1 MFQESRLCH
10 TQQHSVS
17 PKEKIKDLL
26 HSDRSVGHVLTT
38 TDVELLSVMEIH
50 TWNRMNSARRNG
62 KRNAN
67 YEINRIAREDLES
80 KGLVLKNKIELKCR
94 GTAIPDFYSSIIG
107 RKNVDTGEF
116 ESFFK
121 VDAEKGNTA
130 EFDRFRENV
139 TLLEKEHTV
148 FSRETIE
155 GKNVI
160 DYYVPYD
167 IQESSKNRP
176 TVTDEFPENAYL
188 TEGYY
193 ECEYELLLTCGEA
206 TRRLV
211 IPQRTVNVPM
221 ISLLSNI
228 EDEIRDILDGFPDED
243 NNFADVLE
251 LMDDCYVIKM
261 FDACGMPANI
271 EINHAADFV
280 NMIVSARQIKCEFKY
295 GEEQ

>member
-1 MFQESRLCH
+1 M
-10 TQQHSVS
+10 
-17 PKEKIKDLL
+17 K
-26 HSDRSVGHVLTT
+26 LT
-38 TDVELLSVMEIH
+38 
-50 TWNRMNSARRNG
+50 A
-62 KRNAN
+62 
-67 YEINRIAREDLES
+67 IAREDLEA
-80 KGLVLKNKIELKCR
+80 KGLILENKIELKCR
-94 GTAIPDFYSSIIG
+94 GTAILDIYASIIG

-139 TLLEKEHTV
+139 TLLEKEHIV
-148 FSRETIE
+148 FFCQDTLEE
-155 GKNVI
+155 KHVI

-167 IQESSKNRP
+167 IKESSKNKP

-206 TRRLV
+206 TRRLA

-243 NNFADVLE
+243 NDFADVLE
-251 LMDDCYVIKM
+251 LVDEHYEIKM
-261 FDACGMPANI
+261 FDDCGIPANI

>member
-1 MFQESRLCH
+1 M
-10 TQQHSVS
+10 
-17 PKEKIKDLL
+17 K
-26 HSDRSVGHVLTT
+26 LT
-38 TDVELLSVMEIH
+38 
-50 TWNRMNSARRNG
+50 G
-62 KRNAN
+62 
-67 YEINRIAREDLES
+67 IAREDLEA
-80 KGLVLKNKIELKCR
+80 KGLALQNKLELKCM
-94 GTAIPDFYSSIIG
+94 GTAIPDIYAYRIG

-130 EFDRFRENV
+130 EFDRFRENI
-139 TLLEKEHTV
+139 TLLEKEHEV
-148 FSRETIE
+148 FDMETSE
-155 GKNVI
+155 KKHVI

-167 IQESSKNRP
+167 IQENSKNKP

-228 EDEIRDILDGFPDED
+228 EDEIREILDGFPDED
-243 NNFADVLE
+243 NYFDDVLE
-251 LMDDCYVIKM
+251 LVDEHCEIKM
-261 FDACGMPANI
+261 FDDYGIPVNI
-271 EINHAADFV
+271 KINHADDFV

-295 GEEQ
+295 L

>member
-1 MFQESRLCH
+1 M
-10 TQQHSVS
+10 
-17 PKEKIKDLL
+17 K
-26 HSDRSVGHVLTT
+26 LT
-38 TDVELLSVMEIH
+38 
-50 TWNRMNSARRNG
+50 A
-62 KRNAN
+62 
-67 YEINRIAREDLES
+67 IAREDLEA
-80 KGLVLKNKIELKCR
+80 KGLALPNKLELECR
-94 GTAIPDFYSSIIG
+94 GIAIPDIYADRIG
-107 RKNVDTGEF
+107 RKNVETGEF

-121 VDAEKGNTA
+121 VDNKNGNTV

-148 FSRETIE
+148 FSRETRE
-155 GKNVI
+155 EKNVI

-176 TVTDEFPENAYL
+176 TVTNEFPESGYL

-193 ECEYELLLTCGEA
+193 ECEYELILTCGEA

-228 EDEIRDILDGFPDED
+228 EDEIIAILDGFPDED

-251 LMDDCYVIKM
+251 LMDDHYEIKM
-261 FDACGMPANI
+261 FDDYGIPANI
-271 EINHAADFV
+271 EINHADDFV
-280 NMIVSARQIKCEFKY
+280 NMIVSARQVKCEFKY
-295 GEEQ
+295 GDDK

>member
-1 MFQESRLCH
+1 M
-10 TQQHSVS
+10 
-17 PKEKIKDLL
+17 K
-26 HSDRSVGHVLTT
+26 LT
-38 TDVELLSVMEIH
+38 
-50 TWNRMNSARRNG
+50 G
-62 KRNAN
+62 
-67 YEINRIAREDLES
+67 IAREDLEA
-80 KGLVLKNKIELKCR
+80 KGLILKNKIELKCR
-94 GTAIPDFYSSIIG
+94 GTAIPDIYADRIG

-121 VDAEKGNTA
+121 VDAEKDNTA
-130 EFDRFRENV
+130 EFDRFLDNV
-139 TLLEKEHTV
+139 TLLERECAVFDMETFEEEH
-148 FSRETIE
+148 
-155 GKNVI
+155 VI
-160 DYYVPYD
+160 DYFVPYD

-228 EDEIRDILDGFPDED
+228 EDEIRDILYGCPDDD

-251 LMDDCYVIKM
+251 LVGEHYEIKM
-261 FDACGMPANI
+261 FDDYGIPVNI
-271 EINHAADFV
+271 EINHADDFV
-280 NMIVSARQIKCEFKY
+280 NMIVSARQIKCEY
-295 GEEQ
+295 SENEDGM

>member
-1 MFQESRLCH
+1 METFE
-10 TQQHSVS
+10 
-17 PKEKIKDLL
+17 E
-26 HSDRSVGHVLTT
+26 GH
-38 TDVELLSVMEIH
+38 
-50 TWNRMNSARRNG
+50 
-62 KRNAN
+62 
-67 YEINRIAREDLES
+67 
-80 KGLVLKNKIELKCR
+80 
-94 GTAIPDFYSSIIG
+94 
-107 RKNVDTGEF
+107 
-116 ESFFK
+116 
-121 VDAEKGNTA
+121 
-130 EFDRFRENV
+130 
-139 TLLEKEHTV
+139 
-148 FSRETIE
+148 
-155 GKNVI
+155 VI

-167 IQESSKNRP
+167 IQESSKNKP

-243 NNFADVLE
+243 NDFANVLE
-251 LMDDCYVIKM
+251 LVDEHYEIKM
-261 FDACGMPANI
+261 FDDFGIPVNI
-271 EINHAADFV
+271 EINHADDFV

>member
-1 MFQESRLCH
+1 M
-10 TQQHSVS
+10 
-17 PKEKIKDLL
+17 K
-26 HSDRSVGHVLTT
+26 LT
-38 TDVELLSVMEIH
+38 
-50 TWNRMNSARRNG
+50 A
-62 KRNAN
+62 
-67 YEINRIAREDLES
+67 IAREDLEA
-80 KGLVLKNKIELKCR
+80 KGLVLKNRIELKCR
-94 GTAIPDFYSSIIG
+94 GTAIPDIYASIIG

-121 VDAEKGNTA
+121 VDAEKGNTV

-148 FSRETIE
+148 FSLETIE
-155 GKNVI
+155 EKNVI

-228 EDEIRDILDGFPDED
+228 EDEIIDILDGFPDED
-243 NNFADVLE
+243 NDFADVLE
-251 LMDDCYVIKM
+251 LVDEHYEIKM
-261 FDACGMPANI
+261 FDDFGIPVNI

>member
-1 MFQESRLCH
+1 M
-10 TQQHSVS
+10 
-17 PKEKIKDLL
+17 K
-26 HSDRSVGHVLTT
+26 LT
-38 TDVELLSVMEIH
+38 
-50 TWNRMNSARRNG
+50 G
-62 KRNAN
+62 
-67 YEINRIAREDLES
+67 IAREDLKQ
-80 KGLVLKNKIELKCR
+80 KGLILKNKIELKCR
-94 GTAIPDFYSSIIG
+94 GTAIPDIYASIIG

-148 FSRETIE
+148 FSLETRE

-176 TVTDEFPENAYL
+176 TVTDEFPESGYL

>member
-1 MFQESRLCH
+1 M
-10 TQQHSVS
+10 
-17 PKEKIKDLL
+17 K
-26 HSDRSVGHVLTT
+26 LT
-38 TDVELLSVMEIH
+38 
-50 TWNRMNSARRNG
+50 A
-62 KRNAN
+62 
-67 YEINRIAREDLES
+67 IAREDLEA
-80 KGLVLKNKIELKCR
+80 KGLILKNKIELKCR
-94 GTAIPDFYSSIIG
+94 GTAIPDIYASIIG

-155 GKNVI
+155 DKNVI

-221 ISLLSNI
+221 VSLLSNI

-243 NNFADVLE
+243 NDFADVLE
-251 LMDDCYVIKM
+251 LVDEHYEIKM
-261 FDACGMPANI
+261 IDDFGIPVNI
-271 EINHAADFV
+271 KINHAADFV

>member
-1 MFQESRLCH
+1 M
-10 TQQHSVS
+10 
-17 PKEKIKDLL
+17 K
-26 HSDRSVGHVLTT
+26 LT
-38 TDVELLSVMEIH
+38 
-50 TWNRMNSARRNG
+50 A
-62 KRNAN
+62 
-67 YEINRIAREDLES
+67 IAREDLEA
-80 KGLVLKNKIELKCR
+80 KGLILKNKIELECR
-94 GTAIPDFYSSIIG
+94 GTVIPDIYSSIIG

-116 ESFFK
+116 ELFFK

-148 FSRETIE
+148 FSRETRE

-176 TVTDEFPENAYL
+176 TVTDEFPESGYL

-211 IPQRTVNVPM
+211 IPQRTVSVPM

-243 NNFADVLE
+243 NDFADVLE
-251 LMDDCYVIKM
+251 LVDEHYEIKM
-261 FDACGMPANI
+261 FDDYGIPANI
-271 EINHAADFV
+271 EINHADDFV

-295 GEEQ
+295 SE